1 MAIMHGA
8 VAAASIGY
16 ALLPLSASAANL
28 SICPA
33 NGAPDC
39 TNFIKTYVQPP
50 ITLLTILI
58 GVFGAISIIVAG
70 IQYSSAGDDSGKVN
84 KAKNRI
90 FQTIIGLLAYFF
102 LYSLLN
108 FFIPGGFF

>member
-1 MAIMHGA
+1 MHGA
-8 VAAASIGY
+8 VIATAVSY
-16 ALLPLSASAANL
+16 VLLPLNASAANL
-28 SICPA
+28 SICPSS
-33 NGAPDC
+33 GAPDC
-39 TNFIKTYVQPP
+39 VSFVNTYVQPI

-58 GVFGAISIIVAG
+58 GVFGVISIIIAG
-70 IQYSSAGDDSGKVN
+70 IQYSSAGDDSSKVN

-108 FFIPGGFF
+108 FFIPGGLF